1 MAFTSLAHPQISMYP
16 KDFFATAASHI
27 DSGLCFVIMPFDP
40 KFLPTW
46 EAIRSVVE
54 GPPFNMLCRRADDVS
69 IPGNIVSGILE
80 RIWRARIVVADLTD
94 RNPNVFYELGLAH
107 SVKPATD
114 VILLSAEPLPFDVSH
129 LNTVIYHG
137 DLERLTA
144 GLSRTLEQLGIRQ
157 YPLVLQEG
165 QKGRIPGRLTG
176 EDRSLYDV
184 DIAVQYIGDDGVKF
198 QLTTTR
204 YAVGHAP
211 SVATSDGYYLGLA
224 EPSMKVPDLDWYLC
238 YVKEPTGSVRFILG
252 GSPALT
258 A

>member
-1 MAFTSLAHPQISMYP
+1 MYP
-16 KDFFATAASHI
+16 KDFFATTALQI

-107 SVKPATD
+107 SVKPATN
-114 VILLSAEPLPFDVSH
+114 VILLSAEPLPFDVGH

-137 DLERLTA
+137 DLERLAA

-157 YPLVLQEG
+157 YPLVFQEG
-165 QKGRIPGRLTG
+165 QKGRIPARLTG

-184 DIAVQYIGDDGVKF
+184 DIEVQYIGEDGVKF

-204 YAVGHAP
+204 YTVGHAP

-224 EPSMKVPDLDWYLC
+224 ERSMKVPDLDWHLC
-238 YVKEPTGSVRFILG
+238 YVKEPGGSVRFVLG
-252 GSPALT
+252 GSPG
-258 A
+258 